1 MPLNC
6 FPAHVTLSRD
16 AYSTLACATSPD
28 QGNPHRVF
36 QFFLFDNQLLLPDGT
51 ALGVW
56 IAGVRHVAKRVP
68 WVGGLGDERHI
79 IGIAAVYMEQ

>member
-28 QGNPHRVF
+28 QGNPHRAF
-36 QFFLFDNQLLLPDGT
+36 QFFLFDNLYMKMEKQLQVSATLQKG
-51 ALGVW
+51 W
-56 IAGVRHVAKRVP
+56 P